1 MTTTT
6 TELAPPAPDVLR
18 AMTLNIV
25 HGTRISLP
33 SSLFPRRFV
42 LRRLARIAHAARA
55 AHVDVLALQEADGD
69 RRFER
74 TREIARRAGLP
85 VVITPSERAFHGATL
100 AAREALVP
108 LRDERFAMRRADPKG
123 FVLARARTAGGHE
136 IDIASIHLH
145 ALSRHVRSRQI
156 AAFVEAIREER
167 ARRGARPLVVLGDLN
182 DDFEGSA
189 RELADHLGLHTLDHD
204 TPTYTDLGL
213 RLRLD
218 WVLASPE
225 LEIALH
231 HVMPPGLSDH
241 RAIVADVRVRPN
253 HGRSLDR

>member
-1 MTTTT
+1 MTTS

-33 SSLFPRRFV
+33 SALFPRTFV

-85 VVITPSERAFHGATL
+85 VVITPSSHGATL
-100 AAREALVP
+100 AGRAPLAVLRE
-108 LRDERFAMRRADPKG
+108 ERFTARRADAKG
-123 FVLARARTAGGHE
+123 FVLARARTSRGHE
-136 IDIASIHLH
+136 IDVASIHLH

-156 AAFVEAIREER
+156 AAFVDAIREER

-182 DDFEGSA
+182 DDFDGSA
-189 RELADHLGLHTLDHD
+189 RELADHLGLHTRDHE

-241 RAIVADVRVRPN
+241 RAIVADVRVRTTE
-253 HGRSLDR
+253 GRSLDR